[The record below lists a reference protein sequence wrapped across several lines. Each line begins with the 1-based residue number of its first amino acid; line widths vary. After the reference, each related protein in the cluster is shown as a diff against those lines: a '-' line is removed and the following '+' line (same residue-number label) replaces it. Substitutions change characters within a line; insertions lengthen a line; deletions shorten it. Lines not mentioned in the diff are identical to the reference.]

1 MIAFHAVSPT
11 LKSTFELTLTLK
23 DQQLWKCEDEVRQDD
38 CNWQFKRVTENF
50 VYLGVSWCLPWDL
63 YTCVPSVNVLQSAIK
78 SWLQRRWCLAVCW
91 WKEEREKVWE
101 KRNVFSLD
109 LHTVISV
116 ISESFGSEFQVA
128 TAEHRQA
135 RFAKVVVVVDTVS

>member
-1 MIAFHAVSPT
+1 MFTMGLVYVYAITCSCPISKCTAECHKV
-11 LKSTFELTLTLK
+11 LTSEAL
-23 DQQLWKCEDEVRQDD
+23 
-38 CNWQFKRVTENF
+38 
-50 VYLGVSWCLPWDL
+50 
-63 YTCVPSVNVLQSAIK
+63 VPCSVLVK
-78 SWLQRRWCLAVCW
+78 
-91 WKEEREKVWE
+91 REKVWE

-109 LHTVISV
+109 LHTVISI